1 MDFLEFL
8 SEEGI
13 TEASKWQKP
22 RRQTAGHKAK
32 KAKKRSVSA
41 KKKKPSKE
49 MKRLAGISAKREV
62 KDNISRSTFRK
73 KFSDLS
79 PDQKEKINEKMKQND
94 SRQRVLKLTQE
105 KFLERQKKQREKDQ
119 KAVETK
125 KKETTK
131 RKETKQREDTK
142 KKKDVEKKDTERFEK
157 KLK

>member
-8 SEEGI
+8 VEEGV

-32 KAKKRSVSA
+32 KAKNRSVSA

-62 KDNISRSTFRK
+62 KDSVSQSTFRK

-79 PDQKEKINEKMKQND
+79 PDQKEKVNEKMKQNAN
-94 SRQRVLKLTQE
+94 RQRILKLTQE
-105 KFLERQKKQREKDQ
+105 KFVERQKKQREKDL

-142 KKKDVEKKDTERFEK
+142 KKKDVEKKEDRK
-157 KLK
+157 SVV